1 LIEMMN
7 DPVGRFLAIAKSK
20 SDLHAAIDALP
31 DDAQL
36 ILIAN
41 ACCCGNPDHAAG
53 TGNLVFHAAYGQPT
67 LLELVGM
74 LRLTEH
80 ALISAAD

>member
-1 LIEMMN
+1 MMN
-7 DPVGRFLAIAKSK
+7 NLVGRCLAVAKSK

-31 DDAQL
+31 DNAQL
-36 ILIAN
+36 ILVAN
-41 ACCCGNPDHAAG
+41 ACRGGNPDHAAG
-53 TGNLVFHAAYGQPT
+53 TGNLVFHAAYGEPT
-67 LLELVGM
+67 LLESVGL

>member
-1 LIEMMN
+1 MMN

-31 DDAQL
+31 DDAHL

-41 ACCCGNPDHAAG
+41 ACCCGDPDHTAAS
-53 TGNLVFHAAYGQPT
+53 GNLVFHAVYGAPT
-67 LLELVGM
+67 VTETVGL
-74 LRLTEH
+74 LRLAEH
-80 ALISAAD
+80 ALIAAAA